1 MEARRLSDEEE
12 ADRREAE
19 AAGAELH
26 TFDHAAA
33 GLSRYQLESLAE
45 PRLVTEIPGPRALAL
60 IEADHRV
67 TSPSLP
73 RAYPFAPARGAGS
86 MLQDVDGNIFLDFNA
101 GIAVCSTGHAH
112 PDVVKAIQDQAERL
126 LHYSG
131 GDFYL
136 SVYSEVCAELDRITT
151 VGGPARTFLTNSGT
165 EAVEAAIKL
174 ARNSTG
180 RQYLIAFLGGFHGRS
195 YGSVS
200 LTASKAKYHEGFGPL
215 LPGVLHA
222 PYGVPVSE
230 YIEPVIFKRLIPP
243 SEVAAVF
250 VEPIQGEGGY
260 VVPPAGW
267 LAELREMC
275 SRHGILFVADEIQTG
290 MGRTG
295 TMWAL
300 EHEDVVP
307 DVVLAGKGIA
317 SGMPL
322 GAMIARDE
330 LMTWDKGAHGST
342 YAGNPVCCAAALAT
356 FELLEGGL
364 IDNASRIGWLLL
376 DGLRD
381 LQRRQPLIKEIRGRG
396 LMIGI
401 EFDTGEQAD
410 AVEMACLH
418 RGLLVL
424 RAGDH
429 ALRLAPPLV
438 LREDQ
443 ARVGLR
449 LFEEACAEVAG
460 NGG

>member
-1 MEARRLSDEEE
+1 MG
-12 ADRREAE
+12 
-19 AAGAELH
+19 GAEQRLEDRASR
-26 TFDHAAA
+26 TREELEA
-33 GLSRYQLESLAE
+33 LSE
-45 PRLVTEIPGPRALAL
+45 PALLTPIPGPRTREL
-60 IEADHRV
+60 IEADLKV

-86 MLQDVDGNIFLDFNA
+86 MLEDVDGNVFLDWNA

-112 PDVVKAIQDQAERL
+112 PRVVAAIHEQADRL

-136 SVYSEVCAELDRITT
+136 GVYSEVCAELDRLTD

-165 EAVEAAIKL
+165 EAVEAALKL

-180 RQYLIAFLGGFHGRS
+180 RQYLLAFVGGFHGRS

-200 LTASKAKYHEGFGPL
+200 LTASKAKYHAGFGPL

-222 PYGVPVSE
+222 PFGVPPSE
-230 YIEPVIFKRLIPP
+230 YIEPVLFKRLVPP

-260 VVPPAGW
+260 VVPPPGW
-267 LAELREMC
+267 LGELRELC
-275 SRHGILFVADEIQTG
+275 SRHGILLVADEIQSG

-295 TMWAL
+295 RMWAMQ
-300 EHEDVVP
+300 HEGVVP
-307 DVVLAGKGIA
+307 DIVLAGKGIA
-317 SGMPL
+317 SGLPL
-322 GAMIARDE
+322 GAMIARHDI
-330 LMTWDKGAHGST
+330 MTWDKGAHGST
-342 YAGNPVCCAAALAT
+342 YGGNPLCCASALAT
-356 FELLEGGL
+356 FDLLEGGL
-364 IDNASRIGWLLL
+364 IGNAARIGALLL
-376 DGLRD
+376 ESLRE
-381 LQRRQPLIKEIRGRG
+381 LQLRQPLILEVRGRG
-396 LMIGI
+396 LMIGV
-401 EFDTGEQAD
+401 EFANEKVAD

-418 RGLLVL
+418 HGLLVL

-429 ALRLAPPLV
+429 AIRIAPPLV

-449 LFEEACAEVAG
+449 LFEQACADVAG
-460 NGG
+460 APA

>member
-1 MEARRLSDEEE
+1 VEAIAPFLRAPDG
-12 ADRREAE
+12 DRSWDDLASMARP
-19 AAGAELH
+19 EL
-26 TFDHAAA
+26 
-33 GLSRYQLESLAE
+33 R
-45 PRLVTEIPGPRALAL
+45 TENPGPAARAL

-73 RAYPFAPARGAGS
+73 RAYPFAPVRGAGS
-86 MLQDVDGNIFLDFNA
+86 MIEDVDGNVFLDWNA
-101 GIAVCSTGHAH
+101 GIAVCSTGHSH
-112 PDVVKAIQDQAERL
+112 PDVVAAITEQAGRL

-136 SVYSEVCAELDRITT
+136 PIYAEVCAELDRITD

-165 EAVEAAIKL
+165 EAVEAALKL

-180 RQYLIAFLGGFHGRS
+180 RQYLIGFLGGFHGRS

-200 LTASKAKYHEGFGPL
+200 LTASKAKYHAGFGPL

-222 PYGVPVSE
+222 PFGVPVSE
-230 YIEPVIFKRLIPP
+230 YIDPVIFHRLVPP
-243 SEVAAVF
+243 EEVAAIV

-260 VVPPAGW
+260 RIPPAGW
-267 LAELREMC
+267 LAELRELC
-275 SRHGILFVADEIQTG
+275 DRHGILLVADEIQSG

-295 TMWAL
+295 RMWAM
-300 EHEDVVP
+300 EHEGVVP
-307 DVVLAGKGIA
+307 DIVLAGKGIA

-322 GAMIARDE
+322 GAMIARHD

-356 FELLEGGL
+356 FGLLEGGL
-364 IDNASRIGWLLL
+364 IENSEKIGSVIE

-381 LQRRQPLIKEIRGRG
+381 QQSPNGNGLIREVRGRG
-396 LMIGI
+396 LMIGVDF
-401 EFDTGEQAD
+401 ESGEVAD

-424 RAGDH
+424 RAGDVTV
-429 ALRLAPPLV
+429 RIAPPLV

-443 ARVGLR
+443 ARVGLE
-449 LFEEACAEVAG
+449 LFAEACAEVARG
-460 NGG
+460 

>member
-1 MEARRLSDEEE
+1 MASFAVPNADVAMLGYDEL
-12 ADRREAE
+12 
-19 AAGAELH
+19 AAM
-26 TFDHAAA
+26 
-33 GLSRYQLESLAE
+33 SE
-45 PRLVTEIPGPRALAL
+45 PRLVTEIPGPNARAL

-73 RAYPFAPARGAGS
+73 RAYPFAPSRGAGS
-86 MLQDVDGNIFLDFNA
+86 MIEDVDGNVFLDFNA

-112 PDVVKAIQDQAERL
+112 PKVVGAIKDQAERL

-136 SVYSEVCAELDRITT
+136 SVYSEVCAELDRITS

-174 ARNSTG
+174 ARLYTG

-200 LTASKAKYHEGFGPL
+200 LTASKSKYHEGFGPL

-222 PYGVPVSE
+222 PFGEP
-230 YIEPVIFKRLIPP
+230 IEGWIETAIFKRLVKPH
-243 SEVAAVF
+243 EVAAIF

-260 VVPPAGW
+260 VIPPEGW
-267 LAELREMC
+267 LRSLRELC
-275 SRHGILFVADEIQTG
+275 TQHGILLVADEIQTG

-295 TMWAL
+295 SMWATD
-300 EHEDVVP
+300 HEGIVP
-307 DVVLAGKGIA
+307 DIVLAGKGIA

-322 GAMIARDE
+322 GAMIARGDI
-330 LMTWDKGAHGST
+330 MTWDKGAHGST

-356 FELLEGGL
+356 FDLLENGL
-364 IDNASRIGWLLL
+364 IENSAAIGATILA
-376 DGLRD
+376 GLKD
-381 LQRRQPLIKEIRGRG
+381 LQMRRPSIVEVRGRG

-401 EFDTGEQAD
+401 QFETGEMAD
-410 AVEMACLH
+410 AVELACLR

-424 RAGDH
+424 RAGDS
-429 ALRLAPPLV
+429 AIRMAPPLV
-438 LREDQ
+438 LNAAQ
-443 ARVGLR
+443 AAVGMR
-449 LFEEACAEVAG
+449 IFEEACAEVAG
-460 NGG
+460 